1 MPTAA
6 FNAIGTPN
14 TNTVPFKWT
23 CPHCK
28 QVAEITHGD
37 FANNAWTIDLAKLRP
52 HDCRIVEGV
61 AIACPNPD
69 CRQPTIIIMFSA
81 AYRSQPFATKVRS
94 LRVVLLEPSAP
105 QPLPKQ
111 VPAPIRKDFDE
122 AWQIAD
128 ISPKAAATLARR
140 ALQAMI
146 RDFWKIKERTL
157 MFEIERLR
165 EKEIDSSTADA
176 IDAAR
181 RIGNVGAHLDIDA
194 DRIVDVEPNEAK
206 VLIWL
211 VEELAEDWYVRIL
224 EKRKRLEELKSI
236 ADAKE

>member
-61 AIACPNPD
+61 AIAPPNPD

-94 LRVVLLEPSAP
+94 LRVVLL
-105 QPLPKQ
+105 
-111 VPAPIRKDFDE
+111 D
-122 AWQIAD
+122 
-128 ISPKAAATLARR
+128 
-140 ALQAMI
+140 
-146 RDFWKIKERTL
+146 
-157 MFEIERLR
+157 RLR
-165 EKEIDSSTADA
+165 RSHFLNKFPRQSGKTSMRLGRSPI
-176 IDAAR
+176 
-181 RIGNVGAHLDIDA
+181 
-194 DRIVDVEPNEAK
+194 
-206 VLIWL
+206 L
-211 VEELAEDWYVRIL
+211 V
-224 EKRKRLEELKSI
+224 RKRPQLSP
-236 ADAKE
+236 AGRFRQ